1 MRPSSVGW
9 LLTPLL
15 LLGSPG
21 LASAAARL
29 GALALTAGRSGTE
42 LSLEL
47 PARATHHLFTLEHP
61 DRVVVDLT
69 GVTLTRG
76 ARPPPPAGLVRG
88 LRIAQR
94 SPDVL
99 RIVLEVATP
108 TAPHASR
115 FAVGASRE
123 RLVVLLPGAM
133 PGEPPAAVREL
144 AAAPTRLV
152 TIAVDAGHG
161 GEDPGAIGRHGT
173 REKDVTLAV
182 ARVLAERIDAEP
194 GMRAVLTRSGDYFV
208 ELRERTGKAERAHA
222 DLFVS
227 VHADAVDDRSVSGA
241 SVYVLSAHGA
251 SSEQALRLAEHE
263 NAADQFGGVLPKV
276 RDPVLRSVVLD
287 VAQSE
292 AMSSSRLVA
301 QRILNSLDGI
311 GEVHRSEV
319 QQAGFMVLK
328 SPYIPS
334 LLIETAYITNPDDE
348 RELRNPAHQG
358 RLAEAI
364 LAGLRAYFRDHPPTG
379 ARLVAHSEASAGRTA
394 PLR

>member
-1 MRPSSVGW
+1 MRPSYLGW

-15 LLGSPG
+15 LLGSPS
-21 LASAAARL
+21 LAAPDARL
-29 GALALTAGRSGTE
+29 GALVLTSGRSGTE
-42 LSLEL
+42 LTLEL
-47 PARATHHLFTLEHP
+47 PARATHHLFTLDHP

-69 GVTLTRG
+69 GVTLTPG
-76 ARPPPPAGLVRG
+76 ARPPAPAGLVRG

-94 SPDVL
+94 SPSVL
-99 RIVLEVATP
+99 RIVLEIATP
-108 TAPHASR
+108 TSPHASR
-115 FAVGASRE
+115 FSLGASRE
-123 RLVVLLPGAM
+123 RLVVLLPGAT
-133 PGEPPAAVREL
+133 PGETPAAVREL

-182 ARVLAERIDAEP
+182 ARALAERIDAEP

-208 ELRERTGKAERAHA
+208 ELRDRTSKAERAQA

-251 SSEQALRLAEHE
+251 SSEQARRLAEHE

-276 RDPVLRSVVLD
+276 KDPVLRSVVLD

-301 QRILNSLDGI
+301 RRILGSLDEI
-311 GEVHRSEV
+311 GDVHRSEV

-358 RLAEAI
+358 RLADAI

-379 ARLVAHSEASAGRTA
+379 TRLVARSDASSGRTA

>member
-1 MRPSSVGW
+1 MRPFSVGW
-9 LLTPLL
+9 LVTPLL
-15 LLGSPG
+15 LLGSPC
-21 LASAAARL
+21 LAAPGARL
-29 GALALTAGRSGTE
+29 GALAVTSGRSGTE
-42 LSLEL
+42 LSLDL
-47 PARATHHLFTLEHP
+47 PARATHHLFTLDHP

-69 GVTLTRG
+69 GVTLTPG
-76 ARPPPPAGLVRG
+76 ARSPSPVGLVRG
-88 LRIAQR
+88 VRIAQR
-94 SPDVL
+94 SADVL
-99 RIVLEVATP
+99 RIVLEIATP
-108 TAPHASR
+108 TSPQASR
-115 FAVGASRE
+115 VSLGASRE
-123 RLVVLLPGAM
+123 RLVVLLPGAV
-133 PGEPPAAVREL
+133 PGETPAAVREL

-161 GEDPGAIGRHGT
+161 GSDPGAIGRRGT

-182 ARVLAERIDAEP
+182 ARALAERIDAEP

-208 ELRERTGKAERAHA
+208 ELRDRTGKAERAQA

-227 VHADAVDDRSVSGA
+227 VHADAVDDRSISGA

-251 SSEQALRLAEHE
+251 SSEQAFRLAEHE
-263 NAADQFGGVLPKV
+263 NAADLFGGVSLKGK
-276 RDPVLRSVVLD
+276 DPVLRSVVLD

-292 AMSSSRLVA
+292 AMNSSRLVA
-301 QRILNSLDGI
+301 RRILSSLDEI
-311 GEVHRSEV
+311 GDVHRSEV

-334 LLIETAYITNPDDE
+334 LLIETAYITNPADE

-379 ARLVAHSEASAGRTA
+379 ARLVAHSEASSGRTA